1 MSNTDPTQ
9 KGMHPCACE
18 CYAVPY
24 KTTNKKVAHDDVH
37 KNILEFYT
45 LP

>member
-9 KGMHPCACE
+9 KGTNPCACE

-37 KNILEFYT
+37 KNILEF
-45 LP
+45 